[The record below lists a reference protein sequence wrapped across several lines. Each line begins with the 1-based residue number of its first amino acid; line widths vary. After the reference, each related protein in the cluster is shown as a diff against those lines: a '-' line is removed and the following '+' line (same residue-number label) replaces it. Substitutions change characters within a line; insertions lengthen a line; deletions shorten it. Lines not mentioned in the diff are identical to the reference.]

1 MWADAQGALQDL
13 LQDEMPLSLPSP
25 QKDRFQV
32 FQTLATFYLRYL
44 QIFRGLEAVYDQI
57 VHPQKRRVVR
67 HVLEGV
73 MGRLVELKNEMV
85 ELEYSEF
92 HYFDDMLQDLKMTP
106 EDLEVPIPRYFVRE
120 RIKVLKER
128 EKILAQ
134 ILAKTGNIEQ
144 EPVAVHSV
152 TVERAVRLL
161 QVSER
166 ARQGRLRAC
175 FMKEIRDEE
184 WKNQR
189 RVIKSSLDPNL
200 SATLIQKIDPQLSTP
215 SPAQQQAKHV
225 ESSRHQMQEQHE
237 AEYQQALI
245 TVKESV
251 RLMDGPDIKEMLQ
264 DQIRQ
269 WFLECRDATGKFPD
283 FPSSDD
289 GGSASIFAQKTP
301 EEVAA
306 ELAAK
311 QQEKEKKKNSKGKKA
326 KNAAK
331 DQKKDKKGKTKG
343 KGGDADTAG
352 EEEGWKMSP
361 SNFLPT
367 VFEGAKIY
375 RGVIASQAVF
385 FPWLYRDGE
394 RKRTVVR
401 CAVGQTEEFK
411 VEVGLHQGSALSPFL
426 FAMVIDQLSEEV
438 RQESPWTMMF
448 ADDIVIC
455 SESREQVEEN
465 LERWR
470 FALERRGMKVSRKV
484 WQARDEDL
492 NFHQHFDP
500 ELVRE
505 EKRIEVEVEVRVQV
519 DELMRQEL
527 KNLKLVVDRDKGKKK
542 KKGKKAN
549 KKKKKKAKKSG
560 KKKKK
565 KKKEKDFTADS
576 QTPNSTM
583 AKTKELSKD
592 TRNKIVDLHQ
602 AGKTESAI
610 EPHWGDLVND
620 LQRAGTKVTKATISN
635 TLRRQG
641 LKSCSARRVP
651 LLKPVHVRAH
661 LKFAREHLDDPEED
675 WENVIW
681 TIESLYEELVLEGIL
696 IQPKT
701 VKLCDYL
708 GEYSYLG
715 TGLRQADIEPM
726 PSLSDVR
733 QLIAL
738 YGVLPLGSQFVHERG
753 PLIRSLLLAGP
764 SGVGKRM
771 LLHALCTETGANL
784 FNLSP
789 ANLTGKYPGRS
800 GLQYLL
806 HMVMK
811 KKVARQLQPSVIW
824 IGDAEKTFYKKVPKL
839 EKELEPK
846 RLKKD
851 LAKVVKSIKVED
863 RVLLVGTSRRPFD
876 ADLKA
881 LCKVYKKVILIP
893 RPDYASRLNL
903 WKELLRVRGV
913 QLSPS
918 LDLSSL
924 AKVTDGYTQGHI
936 LQAVHSV
943 LTSQRLARQT
953 KKPLTALEFIP
964 PLARQDPIYKEEE
977 EAFKVRDEQRDTSE
991 TNHLLHL

>member
-1 MWADAQGALQDL
+1 MSNSSYGRMWADAQGALQDL
-13 LQDEMPLSLPSP
+13 LQDEMPLSLPHP
-25 QKDRFQV
+25 QKDHFQI

-120 RIKVLKER
+120 RMKALKER
-128 EKILAQ
+128 EKILAH
-134 ILAKTGNIEQ
+134 ILAKKGNIEQ
-144 EPVAVHSV
+144 EPVAVQSM

-166 ARQGRLRAC
+166 ARQGRLRAR

-184 WKNQR
+184 RKNQR
-189 RVIKSSLDPNL
+189 RVIKSTLDPHL

-215 SPAQQQAKHV
+215 SPAQQRAKHV
-225 ESSRHQMQEQHE
+225 ESSRHQMQDQHE

-245 TVKESV
+245 TIKESV
-251 RLMDGPDIKEMLQ
+251 RLMDGPDIKETLQ

-269 WFLECRDATGKFPD
+269 WFLECRLFFLVLFERPTRNQINKPQIDCDHFTFCKMNPGIDPVTAKQIQY
-283 FPSSDD
+283 SSFLCPPAVTLLSVCD
-289 GGSASIFAQKTP
+289 
-301 EEVAA
+301 VAA

-311 QQEKEKKKNSKGKKA
+311 QQEKEKKKNSKGKKD
-326 KNAAK
+326 KNAEK
-331 DQKKDKKGKTKG
+331 DKKKDKKGKTKG
-343 KGGDADTAG
+343 KGRDADTAE

-375 RGVIASQAVF
+375 R
-385 FPWLYRDGE
+385 E
-394 RKRTVVR
+394 
-401 CAVGQTEEFK
+401 
-411 VEVGLHQGSALSPFL
+411 
-426 FAMVIDQLSEEV
+426 
-438 RQESPWTMMF
+438 
-448 ADDIVIC
+448 
-455 SESREQVEEN
+455 
-465 LERWR
+465 
-470 FALERRGMKVSRKV
+470 V
-484 WQARDEDL
+484 WQARDEGQ

-505 EKRIEVEVEVRVQV
+505 EKRMEVEMEVRVQV

-565 KKKEKDFTADS
+565 KEKDFTAD
-576 QTPNSTM
+576 
-583 AKTKELSKD
+583 
-592 TRNKIVDLHQ
+592 R
-602 AGKTESAI
+602 
-610 EPHWGDLVND
+610 
-620 LQRAGTKVTKATISN
+620 
-635 TLRRQG
+635 
-641 LKSCSARRVP
+641 
-651 LLKPVHVRAH
+651 
-661 LKFAREHLDDPEED
+661 
-675 WENVIW
+675 

-696 IQPKT
+696 IQPMT
-701 VKLCDYL
+701 VKLW
-708 GEYSYLG
+708 EYSYLG
-715 TGLRQADIEPM
+715 TSLRQADIEPM

-753 PLIRSLLLAGP
+753 PLIRSVLLAGP

-811 KKVARQLQPSVIW
+811 VARQLQPSVIW
-824 IGDAEKTFYKKVPKL
+824 IGDAEKTFYKKVPKP

-851 LAKVVKSIKVED
+851 LAKVVKSIKAED

-876 ADLKA
+876 ADLKT
-881 LCKVYKKVILIP
+881 LY
-893 RPDYASRLNL
+893 L

-936 LQAVHSV
+936 LQAVQSV
-943 LTSQRLARQT
+943 LTSQRLSRQT

-977 EAFKVRDEQRDTSE
+977 EAYKSWYSRTPIGRRRARAGKAFQEAAELKKGKKKQGKGIKTAAE
-991 TNHLLHL
+991 TKGKKKKK

>member
-1 MWADAQGALQDL
+1 MSNSSYGRMWADAQGALQDL
-13 LQDEMPLSLPSP
+13 LQDEMPLSLPHP
-25 QKDRFQV
+25 QKDHFQI

-120 RIKVLKER
+120 RMKALKER
-128 EKILAQ
+128 EKILAH
-134 ILAKTGNIEQ
+134 ILAKKGNIEQ
-144 EPVAVHSV
+144 EPVAVQSM

-166 ARQGRLRAC
+166 ARQGRLRAR

-184 WKNQR
+184 RKNQR
-189 RVIKSSLDPNL
+189 RVIKSTLDPHL
-200 SATLIQKIDPQLSTP
+200 SATLIQKTWRGYWQRKRTKKERLEEMIFLGMIDPQLSTP
-215 SPAQQQAKHV
+215 SPAQQRAKHV
-225 ESSRHQMQEQHE
+225 ESSRHQMQDQHE

-245 TVKESV
+245 TIKESV
-251 RLMDGPDIKEMLQ
+251 RLMDGPDIKETLQ

-311 QQEKEKKKNSKGKKA
+311 QQEKEKKKNSKGKKD
-326 KNAAK
+326 KNAEK
-331 DQKKDKKGKTKG
+331 DKKKDKKGKTKG
-343 KGGDADTAG
+343 KGRDADTAE

-375 RGVIASQAVF
+375 R
-385 FPWLYRDGE
+385 E
-394 RKRTVVR
+394 
-401 CAVGQTEEFK
+401 
-411 VEVGLHQGSALSPFL
+411 
-426 FAMVIDQLSEEV
+426 
-438 RQESPWTMMF
+438 
-448 ADDIVIC
+448 
-455 SESREQVEEN
+455 
-465 LERWR
+465 
-470 FALERRGMKVSRKV
+470 V
-484 WQARDEDL
+484 WQARDEGQ

-505 EKRIEVEVEVRVQV
+505 EKRMEVEMEVRVQV

-565 KKKEKDFTADS
+565 KEKDFTAD
-576 QTPNSTM
+576 
-583 AKTKELSKD
+583 
-592 TRNKIVDLHQ
+592 R
-602 AGKTESAI
+602 
-610 EPHWGDLVND
+610 
-620 LQRAGTKVTKATISN
+620 
-635 TLRRQG
+635 
-641 LKSCSARRVP
+641 
-651 LLKPVHVRAH
+651 
-661 LKFAREHLDDPEED
+661 
-675 WENVIW
+675 

-696 IQPKT
+696 IQPMT
-701 VKLCDYL
+701 VKLW
-708 GEYSYLG
+708 EYSYLG
-715 TGLRQADIEPM
+715 TSLRQADIEPM

-753 PLIRSLLLAGP
+753 PLIRSVLLAGP

-811 KKVARQLQPSVIW
+811 VARQLQPSVIW
-824 IGDAEKTFYKKVPKL
+824 IGDAEKTFYKKVPKP

-851 LAKVVKSIKVED
+851 LAKVVKSIKAED

-876 ADLKA
+876 ADLKT
-881 LCKVYKKVILIP
+881 LCKVYKKIILIP

-936 LQAVHSV
+936 LQAVQSV
-943 LTSQRLARQT
+943 LTSQRLSRQT

-977 EAFKVRDEQRDTSE
+977 EAYKSWYSRTPIGRRRARAGKAFQEAAELKKGKKKQGKGIKTAAE
-991 TNHLLHL
+991 TKGKKKKK

>member
-1 MWADAQGALQDL
+1 MSHRSYGRMWADAQGALQDL
-13 LQDEMPLSLPSP
+13 LQEEMPPLLPCP

-44 QIFRGLEAVYDQI
+44 QIFRGLEAAYDQI
-57 VHPQKRRVVR
+57 VHPQKRHVVR

-85 ELEYSEF
+85 ELEFSEF
-92 HYFDDMLQDLKMTP
+92 HYFDDVLQDLKMTP

-120 RIKVLKER
+120 RMKALKER
-128 EKILAQ
+128 EKILAH
-134 ILAKTGNIEQ
+134 ILAKKANIEQ
-144 EPVAVHSV
+144 EPVAVHSM
-152 TVERAVRLL
+152 TVERAVLLL

-166 ARQGRLRAC
+166 ARQGRLRAR

-184 WKNQR
+184 RKNQHQ
-189 RVIKSSLDPNL
+189 VINSTLDPHL
-200 SATLIQKIDPQLSTP
+200 SATLIQKTWRGYWQRKRTKKDRLEEMIFLGMIDPKLPTP
-215 SPAQQQAKHV
+215 SPAQQRAKHV
-225 ESSRHQMQEQHE
+225 ESSRHQMQERHE

-245 TVKESV
+245 TIKESV
-251 RLMDGPDIKEMLQ
+251 RLVDGPDIKETLQ

-283 FPSSDD
+283 FPSSED

-311 QQEKEKKKNSKGKKA
+311 QQEKEKKSKGKKD
-326 KNAAK
+326 KNAVK
-331 DQKKDKKGKTKG
+331 DKKKDKKGKTKS
-343 KGGDADTAG
+343 KGEKADTAE

-367 VFEGAKIY
+367 VVEGAKIY
-375 RGVIASQAVF
+375 R
-385 FPWLYRDGE
+385 E
-394 RKRTVVR
+394 
-401 CAVGQTEEFK
+401 
-411 VEVGLHQGSALSPFL
+411 
-426 FAMVIDQLSEEV
+426 
-438 RQESPWTMMF
+438 
-448 ADDIVIC
+448 
-455 SESREQVEEN
+455 
-465 LERWR
+465 
-470 FALERRGMKVSRKV
+470 V
-484 WQARDEDL
+484 WQARDEGQ
-492 NFHQHFDP
+492 NFHQRFDP

-505 EKRIEVEVEVRVQV
+505 EKRMEVEGEVRVQV

-527 KNLKLVVDRDKGKKK
+527 KNLKLVVDRDKGNKK
-542 KKGKKAN
+542 KKGKKSN

-565 KKKEKDFTADS
+565 KEKDLTAD
-576 QTPNSTM
+576 
-583 AKTKELSKD
+583 
-592 TRNKIVDLHQ
+592 R
-602 AGKTESAI
+602 
-610 EPHWGDLVND
+610 
-620 LQRAGTKVTKATISN
+620 
-635 TLRRQG
+635 
-641 LKSCSARRVP
+641 
-651 LLKPVHVRAH
+651 
-661 LKFAREHLDDPEED
+661 
-675 WENVIW
+675 
-681 TIESLYEELVLEGIL
+681 TIESIYEELVLEGIL
-696 IQPKT
+696 MQPMT

-715 TGLRQADIEPM
+715 TSLRQADIEPM

-738 YGVLPLGSQFVHERG
+738 YGVLPLGSQCVHERG
-753 PLIRSLLLAGP
+753 PLIRSVLLAGP

-789 ANLTGKYPGRS
+789 ANLAGKYPGRS

-806 HMVMK
+806 HMVL
-811 KKVARQLQPSVIW
+811 KVARQLQPSVIW
-824 IGDAEKTFYKKVPKL
+824 IGDAEKTFYKKVPKP
-839 EKELEPK
+839 EKEMEPK

-851 LAKVVKSIKVED
+851 LPKVVKSIKAED

-881 LCKVYKKVILIP
+881 LCKVYKKIILIP

-913 QLSPS
+913 QFSPS

-936 LQAVHSV
+936 LQAVRSV
-943 LTSQRLARQT
+943 LTSQRLSRQT

-977 EAFKVRDEQRDTSE
+977 EAFKSWYSRTPMGKRRARARKAFQEAAELKKGKKKHGKGLKSTAE
-991 TNHLLHL
+991 AKGKKKKK